1 LIINSQGVAKQLSE
15 LNPSKACGPDEIPAR
30 TLKNFLHQFRTG
42 FVSFS
47 NNPMILVHFHL
58 TGQRPLFLLFLKD
71 LKSNPANYRPI
82 SLTCLC
88 CKVMEHIILSHVSMH
103 LAYDDILINEQHG
116 FRKLFSCET
125 QLITA
130 INDWAKSINQKKQ
143 TDVILLD
150 FSKAFDSVP
159 HLRLMSKLDHYGI
172 RGLSAN
178 WIKAFLSNRS
188 QVVSVNGSHSH
199 PQPVISGVP
208 QGTILAPV
216 LFLLYI
222 NDISEIIKSQIR
234 LFADDGIIYREI
246 NDDQDHVTLQEDLDN
261 LNNWAN
267 KCRQLNFNF
276 SKCYHLG
283 ITNKRVP
290 ETYSHVMNNQII
302 SRVSSTKY
310 LGITINHNLNW
321 NKHCDIICSKANST
335 LGLLRRILGEC
346 SAAVTSRA
354 YTSLVHPQLEY
365 VSTDWNP
372 YTKRNINKIEMVQ
385 RRAARF
391 VFNDYSRA
399 SHVSAIIDHLGWD
412 NLQQRRLLH
421 QATMFY
427 KIHQG
432 LVGINLL
439 DDVCPLTR
447 ASRLPNYNIC
457 PYRQIQSCV
466 NVYKFS
472 LCPRTIVTWNH
483 IPFTGKLRKAFL
495 F

>member
-1 LIINSQGVAKQLSE
+1 
-15 LNPSKACGPDEIPAR
+15 
-30 TLKNFLHQFRTG
+30 
-42 FVSFS
+42 
-47 NNPMILVHFHL
+47 
-58 TGQRPLFLLFLKD
+58 
-71 LKSNPANYRPI
+71 
-82 SLTCLC
+82 
-88 CKVMEHIILSHVSMH
+88 MEHIILSHVSKH
-103 LAYDDILINEQHG
+103 LAYHNILINEQHG

-143 TDVILLD
+143 TDAILLD

-188 QVVSVNGSHSH
+188 QVVSINGSHSR

-222 NDISEIIKSQIR
+222 NDISENIKSQIR

-246 NDDQDHVTLQEDLDN
+246 NNDQDHVTLQEDLDN

-267 KCRQLNFNF
+267 KWQLNFNF

-283 ITNKRVP
+283 ITNKRDP
-290 ETYSHVMNNQII
+290 ETYSYMINNQII
-302 SRVSSTKY
+302 NRVSSTKY
-310 LGITINHNLNW
+310 LGITITHNLNW
-321 NKHCDIICSKANST
+321 NKHCDIICGKANST

-346 SAAVTSRA
+346 NAAVKSKA
-354 YTSLVHPQLEY
+354 YTSLVRPQLEY
-365 VSTDWNP
+365 ASTAWNP

-399 SHVSAIIDHLGWD
+399 SHVSPMIDRLGWD

-432 LVGINLL
+432 LIGISFP

-447 ASRLPNYNIC
+447 ASRLPNIC

-472 LCPRTIVTWNH
+472 FYPRTIVTWNH
-483 IPFTGKLRKAFL
+483 IPFNNLCQSTPSFKTFAMPSIKSLNVTN
-495 F
+495 